1 MEEYIIFI
9 GIAFWLVYLS
19 TTFENNYIKLFLKL
33 FSTFVIVITA
43 YIPLAVVSLAD
54 RANLYDLF
62 AFMIMNGIMFFW
74 AIWFVV
80 LFIEML
86 TFFVMEKKDRLE
98 ETQ

>member
-19 TTFENNYIKLFLKL
+19 TTYENDYLKLFLKL
-33 FSTFVIVITA
+33 FSTFVIVVVS
-43 YIPLAVVSLAD
+43 YIPLSVVNLTD
-54 RANLYDLF
+54 KANIYDLF

-80 LFIEML
+80 LFIEVL
-86 TFFVMEKKDRLE
+86 TFFVMEKKNRLE
-98 ETQ
+98 DTQ